1 MKEFQNNLEKIIKS
15 MGFDDFSM
23 IYDSENKRFSI
34 YINEDTE
41 SFKKILPAFVSSL
54 NTIARLIVKK
64 DEEGFGL
71 IDINGYKKERESII
85 LELARGAAKKAAT
98 TKEEVVLPA
107 MNGYERRLVHLEL
120 STRPDVK
127 TESAGEGRD
136 RCVTIKP
143 L

>member
-120 STRPDVK
+120 SSRPDVK